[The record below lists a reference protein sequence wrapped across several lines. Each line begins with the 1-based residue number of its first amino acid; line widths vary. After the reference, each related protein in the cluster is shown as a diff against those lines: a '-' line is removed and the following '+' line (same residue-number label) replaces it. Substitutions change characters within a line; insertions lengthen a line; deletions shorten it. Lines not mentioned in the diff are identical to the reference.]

1 MKYIKVNDNLTTKI
15 FLIIQSP
22 SIPAGDKNKNNGR
35 WIKVISITDMRL
47 IAVGMKLVF
56 GLLEDP
62 DCELK

>member
-1 MKYIKVNDNLTTKI
+1 M
-15 FLIIQSP
+15 IIS
-22 SIPAGDKNKNNGR
+22 R
-35 WIKVISITDMRL
+35 LTDMRL